1 MEKQNDKLI
10 LDENIDGNTQ
20 SIEFSL
26 SYKIIAN
33 LYCVISSVLF
43 ISSLKVLIHTAYL
56 DYLNPPLEKDRFY
69 CDSFYKEVGYANE
82 GNWLF
87 LFLGFI
93 VWIAF
98 TIPFF
103 NKDFKQWRERH
114 PYWKFFNVFCGIL
127 AFVSW
132 YWLGLLF
139 D

>member
-1 MEKQNDKLI
+1 MENEKFI
-10 LDENIDGNTQ
+10 LDENMNGNTH

-33 LYCVISSVLF
+33 LYCVISSILL
-43 ISSLKVLIHTAYL
+43 IPSLKVLIHTAYL
-56 DYLNPPLEKDRFY
+56 DYMNPPMEKYIPY
-69 CDSFYKEVGYANE
+69 CDSFYTEVWYANDDSF
-82 GNWLF
+82 GF
-87 LFLGFI
+87 LFLGVM

-98 TIPFF
+98 TIPCF

-114 PYWKFFNVFCGIL
+114 PYWKFFNIFCGIL

-132 YWLGLLF
+132 YWLGALF